1 MKNLRICLIV
11 VALCCFALIGTAVAA
26 SHKAQGKNKQKEVTL
41 TEDLWVS
48 DHLLKRGK
56 YQFKF
61 DAANSLLTIW
71 RDGKSVA
78 GVRVNVTME
87 ERKAV
92 HNSLSTTETP
102 KGRALMAIT
111 FAGDNRRLTFEEP
124 AAEAT
129 DE

>member
-1 MKNLRICLIV
+1 MTFTPSSDV
-11 VALCCFALIGTAVAA
+11 GALL
-26 SHKAQGKNKQKEVTL
+26 L
-41 TEDLWVS
+41 T
-48 DHLLKRGK
+48 
-56 YQFKF
+56 
-61 DAANSLLTIW
+61 NSECLLTIW

-78 GVRVNVTME
+78 GVRVNVTTE

-102 KGRALMAIT
+102 KGRALIAIT

-124 AAEAT
+124 AAAAT